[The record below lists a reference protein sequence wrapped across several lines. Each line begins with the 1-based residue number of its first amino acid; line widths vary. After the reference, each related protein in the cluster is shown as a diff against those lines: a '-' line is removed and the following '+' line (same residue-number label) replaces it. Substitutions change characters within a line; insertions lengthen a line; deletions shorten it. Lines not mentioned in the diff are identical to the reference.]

1 LTVGEKVL
9 LIDPK
14 GRRYLVTL
22 KVGGE
27 FHSHGG
33 YIPHD
38 ELIGRSEG
46 TTVKA
51 TKGLAYTA
59 LRPTLGDFV
68 LKMPRGAQV
77 IYPKDIA
84 DPDDRRRVSRS
95 ARPRSRVG
103 SAHCRSGCPRWRTW
117 SATSC
122 EDFARAAEN
131 VVAFSGEGVLER
143 YRAEIRDC
151 YEGIDE
157 TRSTG
162 SC

>member
-1 LTVGEKVL
+1 MGEKVL

-84 DPDDRRRVSRS
+84 PILMLADV
-95 ARPRSRVG
+95 
-103 SAHCRSGCPRWRTW
+103 
-117 SATSC
+117 
-122 EDFARAAEN
+122 
-131 VVAFSGEGVLER
+131 
-143 YRAEIRDC
+143 
-151 YEGIDE
+151 
-157 TRSTG
+157 
-162 SC
+162 